1 MSSPEAS
8 SVADMAE
15 RKRWAPEVR
24 RAQLRT
30 VAEEVFTRLGYQGTA
45 VEDIATA
52 AGVTRTLVYKYFP
65 DKDAIYLE
73 CVRSARAE
81 LEEAFI
87 AAAAQH
93 TTAEAQLR
101 AGLGAYFA
109 FVRDRGQRW
118 DMLFG
123 GGSAVAGNVA
133 EEVAELRYDT
143 AEKIALLVTAVAPQL
158 DAEAASAY
166 AHAISGTAEQLARW
180 SRRQRAMGVEEL
192 VQHSMDALWVGLQR
206 MMSTNDEPQSS

>member
-1 MSSPEAS
+1 MSTPE
-8 SVADMAE
+8 VTE
-15 RKRWAPEVR
+15 RRRWAPDVR
-24 RAQLRT
+24 RAQLLA

-45 VEDIATA
+45 IEDIASA
-52 AGVTRTLVYKYFP
+52 AGVTRTLIYKYFP

-73 CVRSARAE
+73 CIRSARSE
-81 LEEAFI
+81 LEESFI
-87 AAAAQH
+87 AAAGQH

-101 AGLGAYFA
+101 AGLGAYFT

-133 EEVAELRYDT
+133 DEVAELRYDT

-180 SRRQRAMGVEEL
+180 SRRQRPMAPEEL
-192 VQHSMDALWVGLQR
+192 VQHAMDALWIGLQR
-206 MMSTNDEPQSS
+206 MTAKDG

>member
-1 MSSPEAS
+1 MSTPE
-8 SVADMAE
+8 VAE
-15 RKRWAPEVR
+15 RKRWAPGVR
-24 RAQLRT
+24 RAQLLT

-73 CVRSARAE
+73 CIRSARAE
-81 LEEAFI
+81 LEESFI
-87 AAAAQH
+87 AAAGEHA
-93 TTAEAQLR
+93 TAEAQLR

-133 EEVAELRYDT
+133 DEVAELRYDT
-143 AEKIALLVTAVAPQL
+143 AEKIAVLVTAAAPQL
-158 DAEAASAY
+158 EAEAASAY

-180 SRRQRAMGVEEL
+180 SRRQRAMGAEEL
-192 VQHSMDALWVGLQR
+192 VQLAMDALWVGLQR
-206 MMSTNDEPQSS
+206 MTSTTDGPPSR